1 MLNKDLVKVLTTF
14 IFSFRPREL
23 SVRNFTLAHLHI
35 RRVTDDNVEL
45 VNAKHPLRIEEGGR
59 GSWIVGVPLSKE
71 IHAREP
77 HIAKMV
83 LNYRTDF
90 TVFGAKFHLLRTG
103 VDLDILGANIF
114 KILTEA
120 LHIRGNK
127 ILFPLVETYE
137 RVGNNK
143 MSLEVGELVEAGVG
157 FGGVRGLVA
166 EEGDEEAELGD
177 LDGDGLDVH
186 AVDALLDE
194 VELALIGVSFAQVR
208 KEAHHAVE
216 QAHGEGAGAAGGV
229 DGLEGPEAFAERGLG
244 GGGQLDDGLGIV
256 AEEDIEGRGVGHG
269 GEGGAEGLVDHV
281 VDDLARGVEGAGG
294 LTGGDAGLGVVRG
307 EEVLEDLTEE
317 LGVEGDVG
325 VGGVVLVDGE
335 VVTLQQ
341 GEQSALRIE
350 EEAVGEEGA
359 PVGAA
364 GEAVAVDLAVAVGLV
379 FPVQA
384 LEEAAVEIGNGGE
397 DF

>member
-143 MSLEVGELVEAGVG
+143 MSLEVGELVKTCVR
-157 FGGVRGLVA
+157 FDGVRDLVA
-166 EEGDEEAELGD
+166 EEGDKEAELGD
-177 LDGDGLDVH
+177 LNGDGLDVH
-186 AVDALLDE
+186 AIDALFDE
-194 VELALIGVSFAQVR
+194 VELTLIGVFFAQIR
-208 KEAHHAVE
+208 EKAHHAVE
-216 QAHGEGAGAAGGV
+216 QAHREGTGTAGWI
-229 DGLEGPEAFAERGLG
+229 DGLEVSKTFANLSLRSGRQVSNGLG
-244 GGGQLDDGLGIV
+244 VL
-256 AEEDIEGRGVGHG
+256 AKEDIEGLRIGHG
-269 GEGGAEGLVDHV
+269 GQGGAEGLVNHV
-281 VDDLARGVEGAGG
+281 VDNFTRRVERTGG
-294 LTGGDAGLGVVRG
+294 LTGGDTGLRVVGG
-307 EEVLEDLTEE
+307 EEVFEDLTEE
-317 LGVEGDVG
+317 LGVEGNVSI
-325 VGGVVLVDGE
+325 GGVVFVDGE

-341 GEQSALRIE
+341 REKTALSIE
-350 EEAVGEEGA
+350 EKNVRKEGTLI
-359 PVGAA
+359 GAA
-364 GEAVAVDLAVAVGLV
+364 GEAVTVDLAVAVVLV
-379 FPVQA
+379 LPIQA
-384 LEEAAVEIGNGGE
+384 LEETAVKIGNGGE
-397 DF
+397 SP